1 MIRERQ
7 PGGGRKPQ
15 GPIHSKSEVFATRI
29 TAGIRSAIEREA
41 QQSGQSISQ
50 VAERLL
56 ILGLEAKRR
65 KQQHRSS
72 RAFCYLVEKLGEQIG
87 SSRSIDLIHQ
97 IQPIPQKAYAALQD
111 EWRTNPFRYEAFSV
125 AVRCLLEALK
135 PKGEIAPL
143 YSPKQ
148 IETGTGINLPGF
160 IESLKD
166 IFSSPEKLAASAFA
180 DLWTRLLTSEQ
191 PRSEV
196 ETELMSANP
205 WLGEIIREEFYGLQD
220 ARRDLGLGSS
230 DKEDQA

>member
-1 MIRERQ
+1 
-7 PGGGRKPQ
+7 
-15 GPIHSKSEVFATRI
+15 
-29 TAGIRSAIEREA
+29 
-41 QQSGQSISQ
+41 
-50 VAERLL
+50 
-56 ILGLEAKRR
+56 LGLEAKRR
-65 KQQHRSS
+65 KQQHRSL
-72 RAFCYLVEKLGEQIG
+72 RAFCYLVERLGEQIG

-97 IQPIPQKAYAALQD
+97 IQPIPQNAALQD
-111 EWRTNPFRYEAFSV
+111 EWRTNPFRFEAFSV
-125 AVRCLLEALK
+125 AVRSLLESLR

-148 IETGTGINLPGF
+148 IEKGTNLPGF

-180 DLWTRLLTSEQ
+180 DLWTRLLTSAQ

-220 ARRDLGLGSS
+220 ARRDLGLGSN
-230 DKEDQA
+230 DEDQA

>member
-41 QQSGQSISQ
+41 QQS
-50 VAERLL
+50 
-56 ILGLEAKRR
+56 
-65 KQQHRSS
+65 
-72 RAFCYLVEKLGEQIG
+72 
-87 SSRSIDLIHQ
+87 
-97 IQPIPQKAYAALQD
+97 AYAALQD
-111 EWRTNPFRYEAFSV
+111 EWRTNPFRFEAFSV
-125 AVRCLLEALK
+125 AVRSLLESLR

-148 IETGTGINLPGF
+148 IEKGTNLPGF

-205 WLGEIIREEFYGLQD
+205 WLGEMIREEFYGLQD